1 MYQALYRKYRPQR
14 FEDVVGQRHI
24 IQTLKN
30 AIDQIYRPNSQIG
43 DGGLADAVR
52 YELKTGKLVGGK
64 SHIQKANERIKNL
77 ENIIRKENLN
87 EKDLKI
93 AKDILNDINMALKG
107 K

>member
-1 MYQALYRKYRPQR
+1 MQ
-14 FEDVVGQRHI
+14 F
-24 IQTLKN
+24 
-30 AIDQIYRPNSQIG
+30 QIYRPNSQIG